1 MALSLLY
8 LVECSV
14 DKWWRNHLC
23 QAWIVRGKTQ
33 VRDLDNIKKANNK
46 GKHFKSK
53 KSRTKHWLKRGQ
65 VMLFQ
70 YGRFHISQKYIYVQ
84 VL

>member
-23 QAWIVRGKTQ
+23 QAWIVRGKIQ
-33 VRDLDNIKKANNK
+33 VRDLDNTKKSNNK
-46 GKHFKSK
+46 GEHF
-53 KSRTKHWLKRGQ
+53 
-65 VMLFQ
+65 
-70 YGRFHISQKYIYVQ
+70 
-84 VL
+84 